1 MRTSVAETLTEA
13 YGIAADPGAL
23 FEEYLDF
30 ARDPANTYR
39 GTASGEHFTA
49 SGFVFNLTREKV
61 LLCFHKKGQFWVQFG
76 GHIEPEDDSLL
87 EAATREVKEESGLAN
102 LRPLLPYP
110 AELNRHELSDA
121 FGKCRAHWDVGF
133 AFEATEGEDVLV
145 SDESEDV
152 RWWPIRAL
160 PANAAPLLGQ
170 RITAGLAAVDSLMT
184 SDTGISSG
192 SNVTGRVPRI

>member
-13 YGIAADPGAL
+13 CGRFADPGAL

-49 SGFVFNLTREKV
+49 SGFVFNRSRDKI

-76 GHIEPEDDSLL
+76 GHIESEDDSLL
-87 EAATREVKEESGLAN
+87 EAATREVKEESGLTN

-110 AELNRHELSDA
+110 AELDRHELSGA
-121 FGKCRAHWDVGF
+121 FGACRVHWDVGF
-133 AFEATEGEDVLV
+133 AFEAAEAENVLV

-152 RWWPIRAL
+152 RWWPTASLPLDTAPYLGERVAAAL
-160 PANAAPLLGQ
+160 S
-170 RITAGLAAVDSLMT
+170 SL
-184 SDTGISSG
+184 
-192 SNVTGRVPRI
+192 